1 MKPIFKN
8 EKTAFVWLCAAVY
21 FVSYLTRNSYS
32 SVIPE
37 ITESLSISEEA
48 VGIVGTSAFLTYG
61 IGQIVCGI
69 LADKFSPKKI
79 VLIGIITTACCNLL
93 MPFLCSDVVKMVIL
107 WGVNGF
113 AQAMFWPPLVRIMAE
128 RLEKSEFDKAVV
140 TVTTASAIGNILLYT
155 LSPLSIAYIGWK
167 PIFFTVS
174 AVAVIVA
181 IVWAAGSK
189 SHKAS
194 EKSVTKVEQSPSYPY
209 RKIII
214 ASGMIMILLAIV
226 LMGILRDGL
235 ATWMPS
241 LVADEFELSNSVS
254 IFTAVLLPAFAIIGI
269 KCASA
274 LQSKVKNELLTA
286 ALIFAVS
293 LVCAAVLLAVFYKS
307 VVVSVVLMAFITAAM
322 HGINLILISRVPIHY
337 AKYGKISTVS
347 GVLNAF
353 TYIGAALSSYGF
365 ARFSTE
371 YGWYFIIG
379 SWAVLTLLG
388 TVVCLLISR
397 RWKRFSEQGI

>member
-1 MKPIFKN
+1 
-8 EKTAFVWLCAAVY
+8 
-21 FVSYLTRNSYS
+21 
-32 SVIPE
+32 
-37 ITESLSISEEA
+37 
-48 VGIVGTSAFLTYG
+48 
-61 IGQIVCGI
+61 
-69 LADKFSPKKI
+69 
-79 VLIGIITTACCNLL
+79 
-93 MPFLCSDVVKMVIL
+93 
-107 WGVNGF
+107 
-113 AQAMFWPPLVRIMAE
+113 
-128 RLEKSEFDKAVV
+128 
-140 TVTTASAIGNILLYT
+140 
-155 LSPLSIAYIGWK
+155 
-167 PIFFTVS
+167 
-174 AVAVIVA
+174 
-181 IVWAAGSK
+181 
-189 SHKAS
+189 
-194 EKSVTKVEQSPSYPY
+194 
-209 RKIII
+209 
-214 ASGMIMILLAIV
+214 
-226 LMGILRDGL
+226 MGILRDGL

-254 IFTAVLLPAFAIIGI
+254 IFTAVLLPTFAIIGI

-322 HGINLILISRVPIHY
+322 HGVNLILISRVPIHY

-397 RWKRFSEQGI
+397 RWKRFSEQDI